1 MADYGATIKST
12 VNLKSNVNMQIHSV
26 LLCTLAVMIGY
37 DTWDSSDNTHF
48 FFLVKVTASLTLV
61 AMEVKL
67 MH

>member
-1 MADYGATIKST
+1 MVDYGATIKST
-12 VNLKSNVNMQIHSV
+12 VNLKSNVNMQSRSV
-26 LLCTLAVMIGY
+26 LLCTLAVMIGC

-48 FFLVKVTASLTLV
+48 FLSVKVTASLTLL